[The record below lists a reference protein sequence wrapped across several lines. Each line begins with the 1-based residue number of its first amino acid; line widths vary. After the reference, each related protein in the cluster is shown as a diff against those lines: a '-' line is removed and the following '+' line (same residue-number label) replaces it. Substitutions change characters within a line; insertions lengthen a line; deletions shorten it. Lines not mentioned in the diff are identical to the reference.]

1 MPLVMLRE
9 TRPGVRIESV
19 LVLAAVLLAAGP
31 AFAHGEQ
38 HVLLLPLG
46 NFAAFVTVLILAARA
61 KIRWLLRLL
70 AIAVVL
76 MVSFFSNGA
85 LMPSRVSD
93 PVPAWANSFPLGVF
107 LLGLVPP
114 LILAFPFLR
123 AERATMNADQEPG
136 APTDPDAD

>member
-1 MPLVMLRE
+1 MASLMTVLR
-9 TRPGVRIESV
+9 RSFAR
-19 LVLAAVLLAAGP
+19 LLARAP
-31 AFAHGEQ
+31 NVFARSNIKITDRRFALVGEQ
-38 HVLLLPLG
+38 LG

-93 PVPAWANSFPLGVF
+93 PVPAWADSFPLGVF
-107 LLGLVPP
+107 LLGFVPP

-123 AERATMNADQEPG
+123 AERATTNADQEPG
-136 APTDPDAD
+136 ASTDPGAD